1 MFKQGHVCK
10 KACVCVVQRFTMV
23 PVALGDVYGIGSWEY
38 HLGLVDMTRLNEIKI
53 TQSWKVSIAPRA

>member
-1 MFKQGHVCK
+1 
-10 KACVCVVQRFTMV
+10 MV